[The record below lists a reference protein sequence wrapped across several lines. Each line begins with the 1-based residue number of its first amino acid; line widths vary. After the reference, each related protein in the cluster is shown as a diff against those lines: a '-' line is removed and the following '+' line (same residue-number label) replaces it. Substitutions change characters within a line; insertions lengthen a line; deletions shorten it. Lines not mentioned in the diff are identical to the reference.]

1 MPDIVVIYLCQKVI
15 VQKQVRNQ
23 ITIKLVKTK
32 KLLRTLFSNIL
43 FN

>member
-23 ITIKLVKTK
+23 ITIKLVQTK